1 MKNLLL
7 MRHAQASWKQAGL
20 ADRGRPLNKHG
31 KSDARRM
38 GELLRRQHLVPEWI
52 VCSAA
57 ARARETAE
65 RVAEAAG
72 YDGEIL
78 SLEQLYGAE
87 PSEYLAA
94 LRAVPHQVERALLI
108 GHNPGVED
116 LLELLTGQWE
126 RLPTAAIAHLHVPA
140 DRWVYVRSG
149 ELAQRVHIWRPRE
162 LP

>member
-1 MKNLLL
+1 MKSLLL

-20 ADRGRPLNKHG
+20 ADRGRPLNKDG
-31 KSDARRM
+31 TRDAQRM
-38 GELLRRQHLVPEWI
+38 GEFLYRQNLVPEWI

-57 ARARETAE
+57 RRARETAE

-78 SLEQLYGAE
+78 RIEQLYGAE

-94 LRAVPHQVERALLI
+94 LRAVPEQVGRALLI
-108 GHNPGVED
+108 GHNPGMED

-126 RLPTAAIAHLHVPA
+126 RLPTAAIAQLHVPV
-140 DRWVYVRSG
+140 DSWVYVRSG
-149 ELAQRVHIWRPRE
+149 GLAQLVHIWRPRE